1 VDAIDKAIQTGISDC
16 LRKLQKTSSL
26 LFLNASQL
34 RRIERDALYVPA
46 VSKALSSIL
55 FNAANKDISQRLI
68 NNIQTWGSVPISNT
82 GDTMAQPSPDDI
94 SSLVEG
100 RLRAVLEQ
108 SEKAKTKRRCTTSS
122 SFHEDVSIQP
132 HHDEGSQNNSAT
144 TCDQEYVDGWN
155 WDEL

>member
-1 VDAIDKAIQTGISDC
+1 VDAIDKAMQTGISDC
-16 LRKLQKTSSL
+16 IRKLQKTSPL

-55 FNAANKDISQRLI
+55 FNAANKDISQRHLKS
-68 NNIQTWGSVPISNT
+68 IQTWGSVPVSNA
-82 GDTMAQPSPDDI
+82 GDTVAQPSPDDI
-94 SSLVEG
+94 SSSVEG
-100 RLRAVLEQ
+100 RLRTVLEH
-108 SEKAKTKRRCTTSS
+108 SEKAKSKRRCTSSS

-132 HHDEGSQNNSAT
+132 DHDEGSQNNSAT
-144 TCDQEYVDGWN
+144 PCDQEYVDGWN